1 MQIKFLTIYG
11 SPIHG
16 VTALDAQYNL
26 LGYWQNS
33 LLNCQVLPLKK
44 AEIDFTDYSF
54 AEYPDQEKLCKEIKN
69 SVSSSFNYEH
79 NTTYWWLAGKRYGIF
94 KELYDD
100 LAVTHRLMELTIT
113 VEEE

>member
-16 VTALDAQYNL
+16 VTEADAQYEL
-26 LGYWQNS
+26 LGFWQRS
-33 LLNCQVLPLKK
+33 VMYDQVKLIKK
-44 AEIDFTDYSF
+44 ATVEFNDYSF
-54 AEYPDQEKLCKEIKN
+54 YDYPDQEKLCKEIKN

-94 KELYDD
+94 KELYNE
-100 LAVTHRLMELTIT
+100 LAVTHRLMELIIT